1 MISTLNG
8 LFFFTLYDTSN
19 AQTARL
25 YSATNIE
32 DVVAVTHRIH
42 MLYPKAAI
50 IGIGVSLGGYVHVYS
65 PPPSPLSFTLA
76 LTHLHLSFFS
86 MILTQYCHR
95 LGKECDLKAVISVC
109 ACMDPFATKH
119 SLENQYINRN
129 FYTTFLI
136 NEICDIVE
144 RYAYYNIVM

>member
-1 MISTLNG
+1 
-8 LFFFTLYDTSN
+8 
-19 AQTARL
+19 
-25 YSATNIE
+25 
-32 DVVAVTHRIH
+32 

-50 IGIGVSLGGYVHVYS
+50 IGIGVSLGGYVYS
-65 PPPSPLSFTLA
+65 PLPFPPPSLPLSPLSFTLA
-76 LTHLHLSFFS
+76 LTHLHLSYFS

-129 FYTTFLI
+129 FYTAFLT

-144 RYAYYNIVM
+144 RYTYVYYIIVCSLFPRPLPHVTLKIKQNMALGVTRL

>member
-1 MISTLNG
+1 
-8 LFFFTLYDTSN
+8 
-19 AQTARL
+19 
-25 YSATNIE
+25 
-32 DVVAVTHRIH
+32 

-50 IGIGVSLGGYVHVYS
+50 IGIGVSLGGYVYS
-65 PPPSPLSFTLA
+65 PPPLPSPLSPSLSPPPPPPPFLFTLA
-76 LTHLHLSFFS
+76 LTHLHLSYFS

-129 FYTTFLI
+129 FYTAFIT
-136 NEICDIVE
+136 NEMCDRVE
-144 RYAYYNIVM
+144 RYAYVYYNYYTSKKQWMNE